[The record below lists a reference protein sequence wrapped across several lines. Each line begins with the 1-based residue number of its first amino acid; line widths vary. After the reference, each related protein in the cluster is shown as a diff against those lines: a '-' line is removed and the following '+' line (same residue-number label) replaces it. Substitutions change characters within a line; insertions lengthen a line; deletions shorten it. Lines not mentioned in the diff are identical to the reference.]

1 MVKLEHLSFHY
12 EDEENIC
19 GIHDVSFHLPKGSC
33 TVLCG
38 TSGCGKTT
46 LLRLISGL
54 IPTFFAGEIKGKI
67 EVNGKNPLEMS
78 SDERALTYGMVFQ
91 DPRSQFFMPRVL
103 NEIAFSGENLGIER
117 MQLLH
122 KIEVITRQ
130 LGLSDL
136 MDRDLSRLSSGQK
149 QKVAIAAACLL
160 NPPLLILDEPTANLD
175 YESTRSLIEIL
186 TEIKKNG
193 TTILISE
200 HRLHCLL
207 PITDRYIYLKQ
218 GSLAKCWSKSDF
230 EKMTLEETEKYGLR
244 HPDSGKN
251 LFIPSCRDKGDLL
264 VGKAVGFHYAHQC
277 LVLNKLDFSLGKG
290 SVVAVVGKN
299 GKGKTTFGKIL
310 CGLLKQKSGKILYR
324 DKPISAAKRCR
335 NSYFVMQDADY
346 QLYAESVG
354 NELVL
359 GKKVTE
365 AIKEKAYAAMALFD
379 LTNLKDRHPA
389 SLSGGEKQRVT
400 LAAAYCSDAEIIV
413 MDEPTSGLDAIN
425 AKRVAKFI
433 QLLSNANK
441 TVVVITHDELL
452 LRAVSDS
459 IILINENRLL
469 EG

>member
-1 MVKLEHLSFHY
+1 MVKLEHLSFRY
-12 EDEENIC
+12 ENEDNNC
-19 GIHDVSFHLPKGSC
+19 GIHNISFHLPKGSC

-38 TSGCGKTT
+38 ASGCGKTT

-54 IPTFFAGEIKGKI
+54 IPTFFSGEIKGKI
-67 EVNGKNPLEMS
+67 EINGKNPVEMNVQ
-78 SDERALTYGMVFQ
+78 EKALTFGMVFQ
-91 DPRSQFFMPRVL
+91 DPRSQFFMPNVL
-103 NEIAFSGENLGIER
+103 NEIAFTGENLGIER
-117 MQLLH
+117 TELLH
-122 KIEVITRQ
+122 KLGMLTTQ

-136 MDRDLSRLSSGQK
+136 KAQDLNCLSSGQK

-175 YESTRSLIEIL
+175 YEGTGTLIEIL
-186 TEIKKNG
+186 KEIKNNG

-200 HRLHCLL
+200 HRLHCFL
-207 PITDRYIYLKQ
+207 PIADRYICLEQ
-218 GSLAKCWSKSDF
+218 GGLANCWSQEEF
-230 EKMTLEETEKYGLR
+230 EKMTPKEAERYGLR

-251 LFIPSCRDKGDLL
+251 SSAPSCTDKDVLL
-264 VGKAVGFHYAHQC
+264 VGKDVGFHYTHQASI
-277 LVLNKLDFSLGKG
+277 LNELNFSFSKG
-290 SVVAVVGKN
+290 SVVAVAGKN

-310 CGLLKQKSGKILYR
+310 CGLLKQKSGEILYR
-324 DKPISAAKRCR
+324 GKPVSASKRCR

-359 GKKVTE
+359 GKKVTDT
-365 AIKEKAYAAMALFD
+365 IKKKAYAAMELFD
-379 LTNLKDRHPA
+379 LINLKDRHPA

-433 QLLSNANK
+433 RLLSNADK
-441 TVVVITHDELL
+441 IVIVITHDELL
-452 LRAVSDS
+452 IRAACDS
-459 IILINENRLL
+459 IILIE
-469 EG
+469 